1 MQWHRAP
8 RQIERKRGRAAAWH
22 AFRKRLLFCGA
33 PIRLFAILWS
43 VLLLTPW
50 TPPAF
55 DIGSYDEA
63 YTIFAHIAFA
73 QGRPWG
79 TAGALHTGGPLGFL
93 RFPVFYQPTYAA
105 FIIGNACVGAAAGLV
120 IDEIARVHL
129 KKWARIPFVAAMVWI
144 LSVSDE
150 AVWGFLLLVP
160 QILIPA
166 FSRSERWTVRSD
178 SRWLRW
184 PLVINLAA
192 CAVAINAKGSF
203 LLMGALVG
211 AEILLWEL
219 FARRLPLVSAAFA
232 GIIALIARLSGF
244 RISDWG
250 PYTKHILGSVIGYAE
265 TFSILDPMWDA
276 ALLSFSAMWL
286 IAIAACSAR
295 HSHGRL
301 QAAVRWSLFAML
313 LWMNVKAALIRPDT
327 IHQVRAITLLT
338 VFFAVYAAA
347 YWNQW
352 SRRTKISSFLPALC
366 LAALFVRAVRDL
378 ELMPNLAE
386 FASLL
391 QQGVAPAEAEDAMM
405 RTKVAEQI
413 KSPWS
418 STSSVA
424 VFGTYQSLLLGHPG
438 RLLNLPVIAS
448 YEIWSPWTSR
458 LERDFFLN
466 SNPPDYL
473 VYTASP
479 SSAEVACTLTSVYE
493 EVERGQQY
501 RLLRRRPVPLTVT
514 RRAVL
519 EENIDAGDVVELE
532 PEWRTGPAIV
542 EVRYT
547 KTFLHSV
554 LSALYQPA
562 EAYLVLF
569 EGRKPFAKIR
579 MNPLLSAEGIVL
591 AGAPGIWNG
600 RGLRLG
606 SIRFGLLTGER
617 VQATAFG
624 FEANGALGKNWNRY
638 FGRSLRVRIYI
649 PDFEDRTSPGSQR
662 DSGERPSLR

>member
-1 MQWHRAP
+1 
-8 RQIERKRGRAAAWH
+8 
-22 AFRKRLLFCGA
+22 
-33 PIRLFAILWS
+33 
-43 VLLLTPW
+43 
-50 TPPAF
+50 
-55 DIGSYDEA
+55 
-63 YTIFAHIAFA
+63 
-73 QGRPWG
+73 
-79 TAGALHTGGPLGFL
+79 
-93 RFPVFYQPTYAA
+93 
-105 FIIGNACVGAAAGLV
+105 
-120 IDEIARVHL
+120 
-129 KKWARIPFVAAMVWI
+129 
-144 LSVSDE
+144 
-150 AVWGFLLLVP
+150 

-286 IAIAACSAR
+286 IAIADCSAR

-413 KSPWS
+413 KSP
-418 STSSVA
+418 
-424 VFGTYQSLLLGHPG
+424 
-438 RLLNLPVIAS
+438 
-448 YEIWSPWTSR
+448 
-458 LERDFFLN
+458 
-466 SNPPDYL
+466 
-473 VYTASP
+473 
-479 SSAEVACTLTSVYE
+479 
-493 EVERGQQY
+493 
-501 RLLRRRPVPLTVT
+501 
-514 RRAVL
+514 
-519 EENIDAGDVVELE
+519 
-532 PEWRTGPAIV
+532 
-542 EVRYT
+542 
-547 KTFLHSV
+547 
-554 LSALYQPA
+554 
-562 EAYLVLF
+562 
-569 EGRKPFAKIR
+569 
-579 MNPLLSAEGIVL
+579 
-591 AGAPGIWNG
+591 
-600 RGLRLG
+600 
-606 SIRFGLLTGER
+606 
-617 VQATAFG
+617 
-624 FEANGALGKNWNRY
+624 
-638 FGRSLRVRIYI
+638 
-649 PDFEDRTSPGSQR
+649 
-662 DSGERPSLR
+662 